1 MEVSG
6 TGKGRKMFIREKK
19 IDCNDYREV
28 DIIPR
33 TEEAEKAVK
42 GERRKR
48 QKVTEPKQ
56 QELNDKNAKRYLVQ
70 LGNGNFGVGDLH
82 VCCTYAV
89 MPETEKEAERTV
101 GNYLR
106 RIAYR
111 RTKLGLPPLKYILVT
126 EYGMKDSGEII
137 RIHHHIIMN
146 GGLSRDEV
154 EMMWT
159 SERINWRK
167 YDADPKYSRQSVTKL
182 GWVNADRIQVDK
194 NGIEALCMYLVK
206 CPKKKKRWSS
216 SRNLIRPERLPDA
229 DHKYSRKKVAELAKS
244 ADQGKIFFEKQ
255 FPAYTISE
263 VKAEYY
269 EDTGWHIYLKMWKK
283 PKKVPQKQKKP
294 KKAGKGGKAGKR

>member
-1 MEVSG
+1 MVYR
-6 TGKGRKMFIREKK
+6 KKIKMFIREKK
-19 IDCNDYREV
+19 VDCKDYREV

-33 TEEAEKAVK
+33 TENAERAVRGK
-42 GERRKR
+42 RGKR

-56 QELNDKNAKRYLVQ
+56 HELNEKNSKRYLVQ
-70 LGNGNFGVGDLH
+70 LGNGNFGAGDLH

-89 MPETEKEAERTV
+89 TPKTEEEAERIV
-101 GNYLR
+101 GNFLR
-106 RIAYR
+106 RLAYR
-111 RTKLGLPPLKYILVT
+111 RKKLGLSPLKYILVT
-126 EYGMKDSGEII
+126 EYGMKDSGEIM
-137 RIHHHIIMN
+137 RIHHHVIMN
-146 GGLSRDEV
+146 SGLSRDEV

-167 YDADPKYSRQSVTKL
+167 YAVDPNYSRSITKL

-194 NGIEALCMYLVK
+194 NGIEALCRYLTK

-229 DHKYSRKKVAELAKS
+229 DHKYSRKKVEELAKS
-244 ADQGKIFFEKQ
+244 ADQGKAFFEKQ
-255 FPAYTISE
+255 FPAYTLSE

-283 PKKVPQKQKKP
+283 PKKAPSKKKKP
-294 KKAGKGGKAGKR
+294 EKAEKEGKAGKK